1 MSRKERKKKTNKLR
15 DMDPVE
21 DKFFARGPEKSN
33 EVARNT
39 NLTFG
44 IFPPRQHFIL

>member
-1 MSRKERKKKTNKLR
+1 
-15 DMDPVE
+15 MDPVE

-44 IFPPRQHFIL
+44 IFPPRQHFILWVYALDFSRMLVAI